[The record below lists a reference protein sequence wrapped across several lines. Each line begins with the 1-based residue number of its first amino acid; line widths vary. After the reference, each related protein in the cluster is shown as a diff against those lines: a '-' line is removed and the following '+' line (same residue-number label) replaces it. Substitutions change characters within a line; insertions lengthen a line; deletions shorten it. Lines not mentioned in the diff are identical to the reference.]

1 MKKLT
6 ISLFPLFLINFSLS
20 VVAND
25 ALLSEIIR
33 LDEERRAEI
42 KTLHIEYDFSE
53 QLGDGSSYKFE
64 ARGQVWEQLGKGKYR
79 FRVRVI
85 DPAAADG
92 RLRSDMPA
100 FMRDVSVDS
109 SVRYELK
116 VPYEA
121 FPVTKPLELCKIT
134 EYQKQRYSASI
145 TKSPD
150 NVWQTMIHPFFT
162 LPIIDFDERDSFR
175 ALLEKHTPNRVEK
188 IQDDVGD
195 EIVQVELSGMIESVI
210 IDEKV
215 EKSTMTSPWSMT
227 VDFNLSKGGLV
238 SKYLCVRT
246 PGDSSYSPEYHEGA
260 VARFEE
266 SQPGSGHWYPQ
277 EYRKDYYQDPAK
289 KWTSTYSI
297 TNFTLNKKSE
307 NQLGPVQF
315 PEGMI
320 VYETDVS
327 EEGKW
332 VIHIWG
338 KNKSK
343 KKFTDGDEFYEYLV
357 EHCPSGPYA
366 PQEPPKS
373 VSSIRIVLLFLGALF
388 IVAGLYMRR
397 RRKVS

>member
-1 MKKLT
+1 MPVL
-6 ISLFPLFLINFSLS
+6 
-20 VVAND
+20 ADD

-42 KTLHIEYDFSE
+42 KTLHVEYNFFE
-53 QLGDGSSYKFE
+53 QIGDGSSYKFE
-64 ARGQVWEQLGKGKYR
+64 ARGQVWEQLGKDKYR
-79 FRVRVI
+79 FRVRVA
-85 DPAAADG
+85 DTAAADG

-134 EYQKQRYSASI
+134 EYQKQRYSGSI

-150 NVWQTMIHPFFT
+150 NVWQAMIHPFFA
-162 LPIIDFDERDSFR
+162 LPIEDFDARGSFR
-175 ALLEKHTPNRVEK
+175 ALLEKHPPTRVEK
-188 IQDDVGD
+188 IQDDAGD
-195 EIVQVELSGMIESVI
+195 EIVQVELSGTVESVT
-210 IDEKV
+210 IDEKG

-246 PGDSSYSPEYHEGA
+246 PPDDSSYSPEYFEGA

-320 VYETDVS
+320 VYETDES

-388 IVAGLYMRR
+388 IAAGLYMRR